1 MFNFRDHTDI
11 VDQPKDARM
20 EFRTKRHVKETIR
33 MAAALSGVDDSAFA
47 VSAAYRAALET
58 ISAHERTVLAPEDRE
73 IFFAALDNP
82 PMPTKALRD
91 AFALHDALVVDEE

>member
-1 MFNFRDHTDI
+1 MFNFRDHTEI

-47 VSAAYRAALET
+47 VSAAYQAALET
-58 ISAHERTVLAPEDRE
+58 ISAHEQTVLAPEDRDT
-73 IFFAALDNP
+73 FFAALDNP
-82 PMPTKALRD
+82 PMPNKALRD
-91 AFALHDALVVDEE
+91 AFDLHDALVVDGE